1 MQKVSVLLPT
11 PFACCTYFSPVFLPV
26 GTLVQVPFGRQKL
39 VGVVWHG
46 TPDDSFPEQKIK
58 QIDNVVDLP
67 PLTKQTCEFI
77 EWVAQYTMTEPG
89 LVLKMLLVPDL
100 SVQSR
105 QPVTFDEPKLD
116 HTALTFSDEQK
127 KAIKALKSQNEFGVT
142 VLDGVTGSGKTEVYF
157 EAIAHALAQGKQV
170 LILLP
175 EITLTQQWLARFE
188 KRFGVLPACWH
199 SDLTP
204 KMRRDTWKAIDKGQV
219 RVVVG
224 ARSAL
229 FLPFQKLGLIVVD
242 EEHDPSYKQEDGV
255 IYQARDM
262 AIVRAKK
269 ENCPIILASATPSL
283 ETYVN
288 IDRKHFQSVELK
300 HRFYD
305 VQMPKIEIVDMR
317 QKEVKGKGMISLPL
331 QQAMADNLA
340 QHNQTLLFLNR
351 RGYAPIRLCTA
362 CGEKIKCPHCSV
374 FLTEH
379 KAQKKLIC
387 HQCGYMRNIDT
398 VCPSCHTENSLIAC
412 GAGVEKIAEEVK
424 TLFPTARIEVVTSDT
439 MSSPSHFQR
448 ILTALEN
455 QEIDV
460 LIGTQMLAKGHHF
473 KDLTLVGILDADFSL
488 QGGDLRASERSFQL
502 LQQVSGRAGRMHK
515 SGRAFIQTY
524 KPDNLV
530 IQAMQQGDRAAFLT
544 AEIDSRKAL
553 AMPPFGRLAALVVSG
568 KNEKKT
574 KEVAL
579 ALQHAIPLFK
589 GVEILGAVQ
598 APLYVLRGKY
608 RWRFLIKTQ
617 LKVDIQAVIKMW
629 LSQIKCPASVSIKTD
644 IDPYTFL

>member
-11 PFACCTYFSPVFLPV
+11 PFDCCTYFSPVFLPM

-39 VGVVWHG
+39 TGVVWRG
-46 TPDDSFPEQKIK
+46 TPNDSFPEKKIK
-58 QIDNVVDLP
+58 QIEQVLDLP
-67 PLTKQTCEFI
+67 PLPKQTCEFI

-89 LVLKMLLVPDL
+89 LVLKMLLLPDL

-105 QPVTFDEPKLD
+105 QPTTFEEPQPN
-116 HTALTFSDEQK
+116 HTTLNFSDEQK
-127 KAIKALKSQNEFGVT
+127 KAIRVLKNQEGFSVT
-142 VLDGVTGSGKTEVYF
+142 LLDGVTGSGKTEVYF
-157 EAIAHALAQGKQV
+157 EAIAQALEKDKQV

-204 KMRRDTWKAIDKGQV
+204 KMRRDTWKAVDKGQV
-219 RVVVG
+219 KVVVG

-229 FLPFQKLGLIVVD
+229 FLPFQKLGLVVVD

-288 IDRKHFQSVELK
+288 IDRKHFQSVVLK

-305 VQMPKIEIVDMR
+305 VQLPTIEIVDMR
-317 QKEVKGKGMISLPL
+317 QKELKGKGMISVPL
-331 QQAMADNLA
+331 QQAIDENL
-340 QHNQTLLFLNR
+340 QKHNQPLLFLNR

-362 CGEKIKCPHCSV
+362 CGEKMTCPHCSV

-387 HQCGYMRNIDT
+387 HQCGYTRNVDT
-398 VCPSCHTENSLIAC
+398 ICPSCHTQDSLIAC
-412 GAGVEKIAEEVK
+412 GAGVEKIAEEVSA
-424 TLFPTARIEVVTSDT
+424 LFPKARVEIVTSDT
-439 MSSPSHFQR
+439 MSTPSHFQR
-448 ILTALEN
+448 ILAALEN
-455 QEIDV
+455 QEIDI

-473 KDLTLVGILDADFSL
+473 KDLTLVGILDGDFSL

-515 SGRAFIQTY
+515 TGRAFIQTY
-524 KPDNLV
+524 QPDNLV
-530 IQAMQQGDRAAFLT
+530 IQAMQKNDRSAFLT
-544 AEIDSRKAL
+544 AEIAARKAL
-553 AMPPFGRLAALVVSG
+553 SMPPFGRLAALIVSG
-568 KNEKKT
+568 KNERRT
-574 KEVAL
+574 KDVAL
-579 ALQHAIPLFK
+579 ALQHAAPLFK

-608 RWRFLIKTQ
+608 RWRFLVKTQ
-617 LKVDIQAVIKMW
+617 LKVDIQAVISGW
-629 LSQIKCPASVSIKTD
+629 LAQVSCPASVNIKID
-644 IDPYTFL
+644 IDPYSFL